1 MKSNVG
7 EWWLK
12 FVITLWIEESSN
24 PLIYIVIPFL
34 EMKNNPKIVRACLV
48 PIFKWHVAA
57 DNGWWRRWWEDENGY
72 GKKKEREKKNIYE
85 MMRRKEEKKWL
96 WLVRGMRKEKKNG
109 FHGNGPN
116 GMVVCVRERERISIG
131 GRKDLKNCQIYS
143 KSKQMVQNEP

>member
-72 GKKKEREKKNIYE
+72 GKKKEREKKNE
-85 MMRRKEEKKWL
+85 MMKRKEEKKWL
-96 WLVRGMRKEKKNG
+96 WLVRGMRKEKKWVSREWPEG
-109 FHGNGPN
+109 DG
-116 GMVVCVRERERISIG
+116 CVWEREGKDRYSRIG
-131 GRKDLKNCQIYS
+131 GRKDLKNT
-143 KSKQMVQNEP
+143 